1 MSSLRLKTTILDRSI
16 SKGKNEVSLNCFA
29 LLFSEIVQYCQNR
42 VSTVPELQAKYIY
55 FYSRPRWW
63 WFDDRTIFDRLSE
76 FGQQVG
82 IKMLD
87 LLIVR
92 EKSGKREIKLLQ
104 ILIFIKSTVWKVHH
118 LRFVHNNRYKFN
130 SVVLVSF
137 WPRSWQTGAR

>member
-42 VSTVPELQAKYIY
+42 VSTVPELQAK
-55 FYSRPRWW
+55 
-63 WFDDRTIFDRLSE
+63 LSE

-92 EKSGKREIKLLQ
+92 EKGGKREIKLLQ
-104 ILIFIKSTVWKVHH
+104 ILIFIKSTVWKVYHFP
-118 LRFVHNNRYKFN
+118 L
-130 SVVLVSF
+130 
-137 WPRSWQTGAR
+137 